1 MERSIIREE
10 MNKILGPGTVE
21 EVQVLWF

>member
-21 EVQVLWF
+21 EVQVL